1 MLEGMYRLC
10 SEVLVP
16 ALAFPAGIPGSE
28 PREVRQWFGA
38 LLERMMTEGRR
49 LGVSGSDLA
58 EARYALAAFID
69 ERVLGSSWPGRED
82 WMRQPLQLLW
92 YGENAAGENFFKR
105 LRALL
110 SAPERLPAVQV
121 YGLCLAL
128 GFRGVY
134 EAEAKRD
141 GKALAKFQRAAF
153 RRLEPSL
160 PASDVSSPHLTA
172 AQRLAPERD
181 RRPFWL
187 AFLVLAVLASAVV
200 VRCGW
205 SVSRARDLAVTEITA
220 GPSGL
225 QGSR

>member
-16 ALAFPAGIPGSE
+16 ALAFPAGIPGSD
-28 PREVRQWFGA
+28 PREVQQWFGA
-38 LLERMMTEGRR
+38 RLERMTTEGRR

-69 ERVLGSSWPGRED
+69 ERVLGSSWPGREE
-82 WMRQPLQLLW
+82 WMRQPLQLSW

-105 LRALL
+105 LRVLL

-134 EAEAKRD
+134 EANGD

-160 PASDVSSPHLTA
+160 PACNVSSPHLAT
-172 AQRLAPERD
+172 AQRLAPQRD
-181 RRPFWL
+181 QRPFWL
-187 AFLVLAVLASAVV
+187 ALVVLSLLSGFVV

-205 SVSRARDLAVTEITA
+205 SVSRARDLAVTEIA
-220 GPSGL
+220 G
-225 QGSR
+225 GSSEFERSR

>member
-16 ALAFPAGIPGSE
+16 ALEFPAGIPGSE
-28 PREVRQWFGA
+28 PRAVREWFGA
-38 LLERMMTEGRR
+38 RLERMLTEGRR
-49 LGVSGSDLA
+49 LGVSGADLA

-82 WMRQPLQLLW
+82 WMRQPLQLSW

-134 EAEAKRD
+134 EIQRD

-160 PASDVSSPHLTA
+160 PVSEVSSPHLTA
-172 AQRLAPERD
+172 PPPLAAQRD
-181 RRPFWL
+181 QRPFWL
-187 AFLVLAVLASAVV
+187 AILLLSALAGFVV

-205 SVSRARDLAVTEITA
+205 SVSRARDLAVAEISA
-220 GPSGL
+220 GPG
-225 QGSR
+225 GGEGAR

>member
-16 ALAFPAGIPGSE
+16 ALAFPAGMPASD

-38 LLERMMTEGRR
+38 RLERLLTEGRR
-49 LGVSGSDLA
+49 LGVSDSDLA

-82 WMRQPLQLLW
+82 WMRQPLQLSW

-110 SAPERLPAVQV
+110 AAPERLPAVQV

-134 EAEAKRD
+134 EAQRD
-141 GKALAKFQRAAF
+141 GKALAKFRRAAF

-160 PASDVSSPHLTA
+160 PGSDVSSPHLGT
-172 AQRLAPERD
+172 AQRLAPQRD

-187 AFLVLAVLASAVV
+187 AFLVLSVLSGCVV
-200 VRCGW
+200 LRCGW
-205 SVSRARDLAVTEITA
+205 SVSRARDLAVTEIA
-220 GPSGL
+220 GGSTGL
-225 QGSR
+225 GRLR